1 MSSSKAKNIEDAF
14 FYAGI
19 RVIGDSVYTKCGGK
33 TYLTSIYYTAEA
45 ASPELRESLRE
56 RILKI
61 ANSAGCFLFLECQD
75 GRCEE
80 GRATFV
86 LKKELMEW
94 AKMLD
99 FEMEKLTQEFEFFQ
113 EEPSAV
119 AAAEVLREGIIS
131 LVESIEKSKDM
142 RKFSS
147 NDSRLRE
154 HLKLI
159 DTLRQDYLKGIDFTD
174 NRMYKVLV
182 NWNQSYL
189 PAPSPNL
196 GKAETV
202 TITGVGDLTS
212 ALNSFI

>member
-1 MSSSKAKNIEDAF
+1 MSSSKAKNIEDAC

-19 RVIGDSVYTKCGGK
+19 NVIGDSVYTKCGGK
-33 TYLTSIYYTAEA
+33 TYLTSFHYTA
-45 ASPELRESLRE
+45 SRELRESLRVKM
-56 RILKI
+56 LKI
-61 ANSAGCFLFLECQD
+61 ANNAGCFLFLEYENA
-75 GRCEE
+75 RCEE
-80 GRATFV
+80 GCATFV

-99 FEMEKLTQEFEFFQ
+99 FEMEKLTQEFDFFQ

-142 RKFSS
+142 SKFSS

-154 HLKLI
+154 HLKLVE
-159 DTLRQDYLKGIDFTD
+159 TLRQDYGKGADFTD
-174 NRMYKVLV
+174 NRMYKVLT

-212 ALNSFI
+212 ALNAFI